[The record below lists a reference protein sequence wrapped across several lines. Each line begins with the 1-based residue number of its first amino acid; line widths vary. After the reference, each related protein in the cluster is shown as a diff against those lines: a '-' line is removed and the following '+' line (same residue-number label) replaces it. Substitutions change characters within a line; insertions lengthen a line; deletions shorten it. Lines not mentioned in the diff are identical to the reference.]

1 MNGELAL
8 AYVGEYSKHNP
19 NVPHGYGAMLYHD
32 HGGLYEGRFV
42 NGKRHGRGKLV
53 IGDDET
59 KRHRRSDAR
68 RLPVN
73 GRMMRSMDSR
83 ISLRTAKE

>member
-42 NGKRHGRGKLV
+42 NGKRKL
-53 IGDDET
+53 E
-59 KRHRRSDAR
+59 
-68 RLPVN
+68 
-73 GRMMRSMDSR
+73 
-83 ISLRTAKE
+83 